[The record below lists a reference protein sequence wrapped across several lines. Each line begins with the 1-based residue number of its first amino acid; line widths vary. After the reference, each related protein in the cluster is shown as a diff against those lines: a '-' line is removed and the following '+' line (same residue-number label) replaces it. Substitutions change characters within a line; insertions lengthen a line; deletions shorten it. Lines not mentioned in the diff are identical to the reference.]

1 MKPYLKLIRIQSTPV
16 TLAILAAGYG
26 LHHGTIADI
35 EILPL
40 LLVGALGHWGFYA
53 MNEYE
58 DIAYDR
64 QAGKE
69 DKPLVS
75 GEVSKKEAQIIVA
88 SLVGASIILAGTL
101 FPIPS
106 VAAYI
111 LSAWLGA
118 VYNKRSKLDTIS
130 GVYLG
135 IWGVL
140 ILYTGFYYA
149 AG

>member
-1 MKPYLKLIRIQSTPV
+1 MKCYFRLIRVQSTPL
-16 TLAILAAGYG
+16 TLGILAAGYG
-26 LHHGTIADI
+26 LYHGTVAEI
-35 EILPL
+35 EIIPL
-40 LLVGALGHWGFYA
+40 LMVGALGHWGFYA

-58 DIAYDR
+58 DVRYDR
-64 QAGKE
+64 KAGKD

-75 GEVSKKEAQIIVA
+75 GDVSKKQAQIIVA
-88 SLVGASIILAGTL
+88 SLVGSSLLLAGAL
-101 FPIPS
+101 FPVPAFS
-106 VAAYI
+106 AYI

-118 VYNKRSKLDTIS
+118 VYNKRSKMDTIS